1 MKSKRIL
8 VDTSAWIVG
17 FRRHGPEEL
26 QVLLREALERDQ
38 VATTPLIVLELLQ
51 GCRTQGRIR
60 YLGGEACQRR
70 AAPVAR
76 PRLAATVPV
85 GFRLRRHGV
94 TVPTID
100 LLIAFL
106 AMIHGCVLLHHD
118 RHFRMIAMHAAL
130 EAVDF
135 LLSSA

>member
-1 MKSKRIL
+1 MKNKRIL

-17 FRRHGPEEL
+17 FRRRGPEEL

-38 VATTPLIVLELLQ
+38 VTTTPLIVLELLQ
-51 GCRTQGRIR
+51 GCRTQEEFDT
-60 YLGGEACQRR
+60 LEA
-70 AAPVAR
+70 
-76 PRLAATVPV
+76 RLASVEQLPLHDLDWRQLYQL
-85 GFRLRRHGV
+85 GFRLRCHGV

-106 AMIHGCVLLHHD
+106 AMTHGCMLLHHD

-130 EAVDF
+130 EAIDF
-135 LLSSA
+135 LPSSA